1 MSKNVL
7 RDRGQGVVEYLLLA
21 AAICVW
27 AFLEISVLWW
37 AMAKDAGR
45 AAQEA
50 ARMAAEMARQKGI
63 EMAEKYA
70 SAITRPNC
78 FSRK

>member
-1 MSKNVL
+1 MSRNVL
-7 RDRGQGVVEYLLLA
+7 RNRGQGGVEYLLLA

-37 AMAKDAGR
+37 VMAKDAGR

-50 ARMAAEMARQKGI
+50 AKMAAEMARQKGVEI
-63 EMAEKYA
+63 VEKYA
-70 SAITRPNC
+70 NAIT
-78 FSRK
+78 

>member
-1 MSKNVL
+1 LSRNVL
-7 RDRGQGVVEYLLLA
+7 RNRGQGGVEYLLLA

-37 AMAKDAGR
+37 IMAKDAGR

-50 ARMAAEMARQKGI
+50 AKMAAEMARQKGV
-63 EMAEKYA
+63 EMVEKYA
-70 SAITRPNC
+70 NAIT
-78 FSRK
+78 

>member
-1 MSKNVL
+1 MSRNVL
-7 RDRGQGVVEYLLLA
+7 RNRGQGGVEYLLLA

-37 AMAKDAGR
+37 IMAKDAGR

-50 ARMAAEMARQKGI
+50 AKMAAEMARQKGV
-63 EMAEKYA
+63 EMVEKYA
-70 SAITRPNC
+70 NAIT
-78 FSRK
+78 